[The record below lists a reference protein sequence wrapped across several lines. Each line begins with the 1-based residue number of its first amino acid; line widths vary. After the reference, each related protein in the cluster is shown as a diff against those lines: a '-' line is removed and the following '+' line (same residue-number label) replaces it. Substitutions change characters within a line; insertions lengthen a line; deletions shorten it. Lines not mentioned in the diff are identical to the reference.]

1 MEPIIKEKETVYVD
15 GYGSHYGNSGGGN
28 LRGRAN
34 AGLTLGI
41 IGTILGG
48 AALARQGGIGGILGA
63 SGMSGASPAGAS
75 PASAIVYNNTTGTPA
90 CCAPSGFY
98 AFSKEC
104 EDILNLTNTVWDLK
118 VGTMQAAQAARDV
131 DVAEKFGLY
140 QSQIN
145 ADFGLYIN
153 NRDNID
159 RVNSRITNELFSLY
173 KYTRDKDDETNARIA
188 AVETSSAVN
197 AAVRPY
203 QDKLIQCEIEK
214 SFAWLKNYIDRK
226 TCRMIEGVNTLPLTP
241 EVTGVLSQTCCNQQL
256 LAALAA
262 GGGAAAADVA

>member
-28 LRGRAN
+28 IRARAN

-41 IGTILGG
+41 IGTIFGG
-48 AALARQGGIGGILGA
+48 AALARQGGIGGILGGGA
-63 SGMSGASPAGAS
+63 SGASSASPAGAS
-75 PASAIVYNNTTGTPA
+75 PASAVVYNNTAGATA

-104 EDILNLTNTVWDLK
+104 EDILNLTNTVWGLK

-131 DVAEKFGLY
+131 DVAEKFSLWK
-140 QSQIN
+140 SQID

-159 RVNSRITNELFSLY
+159 RVNNRITNELFSLY

-188 AVETSSAVN
+188 ALEVK
-197 AAVRPY
+197 AAKAEAIRPY
-203 QDKLIQCEIEK
+203 QDELILCKINEVAK
-214 SFAWLKNYIDRK
+214 DAAFNLWKR

-256 LAALAA
+256 LAALA
-262 GGGAAAADVA
+262 GAA